1 MLGLE
6 MIERTFIN
14 LVTHTNARIFKR
26 NFNNDHSIVSNT
38 PLKNAMWCTL
48 TPFISSTLF

>member
-26 NFNNDHSIVSNT
+26 NFNNDHCIVSNT
-38 PLKNAMWCTL
+38 PLKNAMWCT
-48 TPFISSTLF
+48 